1 MRIDAVSAVIR
12 DAFRGLLAA
21 RSTTALSFVILTL
34 AIAAGTVTFSVVD
47 AVALRPLPY
56 GSPNRLVGI
65 SVSGAEPGRLLPLTP
80 QDYFA
85 LVDGARAFSG
95 VAASR
100 PGGTLQFAGDAATEA
115 LRVTRVTSNLFDVL
129 DVRPAA
135 GRWFGPE
142 HERTGAAPVILL
154 GHDLWVGRFHA
165 DPSVIGKT
173 LAFADGSREVIG
185 IVPAGVG
192 YPAVGTPPDVYVPYV
207 PSARDRASG
216 SGRTFILSV
225 VARMKPGVTAAQ
237 ARADVVRV
245 MTSPVIVMPLL
256 DQVVGQA
263 RGWLLLVLAAV
274 AFVLIIAC
282 ANVASLL
289 LARASTRTPEF
300 ATREALGASRR
311 RLAVGLIVEG
321 ILLAAASGATAIL
334 LSLWGVALVKANLPA
349 GLFTRTAGI
358 QVDGRVMF
366 VSLATALMSGI
377 LFGAVPALT
386 TARADLFA
394 LMKAGRNVVGDRN
407 ADRSLGILL
416 IAEVSFVCVLMV
428 GTTLA
433 VRTFVHVS
441 TMDLG
446 FNRRNVVGLRYV
458 RSVADVPPESLGN
471 TAAALRLNLLERA
484 RGVPG
489 VTDAAIEINSG
500 LPLEQGGVRYG
511 FSIPGYGDVKG
522 ADMFQTW
529 MVTPDYFLVMGM
541 QLVRGRFFNRSDRNG
556 APLVMLINDIAARRF
571 FQGRDPVGQT
581 VTFRG
586 PTTIVGVLR
595 AIRFHGP
602 EADERPEM
610 YVPADQE
617 PGKFQTFG
625 GTSFGTI
632 VFRTNGNAQAVASA
646 VREAI
651 RPALSGREPGQPL
664 FLDKEFW
671 ALTAGRRF
679 NAGVMSAFGLVALL
693 IAAMG
698 VYSTMAFLVA
708 RQTRG
713 IGVRMALG
721 ASRSRVI
728 RLVLST
734 AARRLVVGGGL
745 GLAAA
750 WLVSGAFNALIFG
763 FRATDPWTYFSVA
776 VVISVAGLIAAYVP
790 ALRACRIDPIVALH
804 QD

>member
-1 MRIDAVSAVIR
+1 MRTDAVSTVVR
-12 DAFRGLLAA
+12 DAFRGLRAA

-56 GSPNRLVGI
+56 GNPSRLVGI
-65 SVSGAEPGRLLPLTP
+65 SSSGAEPGRLLPLTP

-85 LVDGARAFSG
+85 LVDGAQAFTG
-95 VAASR
+95 IGASR
-100 PGGTLQFAGDAATEA
+100 PGGTLQFAGDATTEPV
-115 LRVTRVTSNLFDVL
+115 RVTRVTANLFDVL

-142 HERTGAAPVILL
+142 HERTGAASVILL
-154 GHDLWVGRFHA
+154 SYDLWVRRFRA

-173 LAFADGSREVIG
+173 LAFADGPREVVG
-185 IVPAGVG
+185 IVSAGVW
-192 YPAVGTPPDVYVPYV
+192 YPAAGTPPDAYVPYI
-207 PSARDRASG
+207 PTARDRLSG
-216 SGRTFILSV
+216 PGRTFILSV
-225 VARMKPGVTAAQ
+225 VARMKPGVSAVQ

-245 MTSPVIVMPLL
+245 FTSPVVVLPLL
-256 DQVVGQA
+256 DQVVGPA

-274 AFVLIIAC
+274 AFVLVIAC

-311 RLAVGLIVEG
+311 RLAVGLMIEG
-321 ILLAAASGATAIL
+321 VLLAAGSGTTAIVV
-334 LSLWGVALVKANLPA
+334 SLWGVALVKASLPA
-349 GLFTRTAGI
+349 GLLTRTAGI

-366 VSLATALMSGI
+366 VSLATALTSGI
-377 LFGAVPALT
+377 LFGAAPAWT

-394 LMKAGRNVVGDRN
+394 LMKTGRNVVGDRRV
-407 ADRSLGILL
+407 DRSLGVLL
-416 IAEVSFVCVLMV
+416 IAEVAFVCVLMV

-433 VRTFVHVS
+433 VRTFVHVA

-446 FNRRNVVGLRYV
+446 FDRRNVVGVSYV
-458 RSVADVPPESLGN
+458 RSVSDVPAEKLGD
-471 TAAALRLNLLERA
+471 TAAALRVDLLERA
-484 RGVPG
+484 KSVPG
-489 VTDAAIEINSG
+489 VMDAAIEINSG
-500 LPLEQGGVRYG
+500 LPLQQGGVQYG

-522 ADMFQTW
+522 DDMFATW
-529 MVTPDYFLVMGM
+529 MVTPDYFRVMGM
-541 QLVRGRFFNRSDRNG
+541 QLVRGRVFDKSDRNG
-556 APLVMLINDIAARRF
+556 APLVMLINDVAARRF

-602 EADERPEM
+602 EANERPEM

-617 PGKFQTFG
+617 PGRYQTLG

-632 VFRTNGNAQAVASA
+632 VLRVEGSAPAVASA

-651 RPALSGREPGQPL
+651 RPALGGRESGQPQL
-664 FLDKEFW
+664 LDKEFA

-679 NAGVMSAFGLVALL
+679 NAGVMSSFGVVALL

-713 IGVRMALG
+713 IGVRLALG
-721 ASRSRVI
+721 ASKSRIV
-728 RLVLST
+728 RLILST
-734 AARRLVVGGGL
+734 AVRRLSVGGVF
-745 GLAAA
+745 GLAVA
-750 WLVSGAFNALIFG
+750 WLVSGVFSSLIFG
-763 FRATDPWTYFSVA
+763 FETRDPWTYSIVA
-776 VVISVAGLIAAYVP
+776 LAIGFTGLVGAYMP
-790 ALRACRIDPIVALH
+790 ALRACRIDPIVALR